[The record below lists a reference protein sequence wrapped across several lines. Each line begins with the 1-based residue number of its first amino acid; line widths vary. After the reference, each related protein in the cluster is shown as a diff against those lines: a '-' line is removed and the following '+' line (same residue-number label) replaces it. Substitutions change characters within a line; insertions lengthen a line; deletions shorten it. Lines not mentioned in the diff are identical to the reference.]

1 MGCASAQPMV
11 VSPQPPAA
19 VLPLLVADFNQPG
32 WYTNTGHPFGAWQ
45 GDPGDPTQFFRAR
58 LVESPRVGDSGYS
71 LQLEYDAESP
81 NPAYGGFWM
90 KLGGVA
96 LRPYR
101 TLSFVIKGDADRGFT
116 TRLKVELKD
125 RTHAA
130 TYELHGI
137 TGAWTRMR
145 IPLKAFVGI
154 EKLRQA
160 EEFVLVLDQATITQ
174 RTGTLYLEDL
184 VLENAL

>member
-1 MGCASAQPMV
+1 MVASP
-11 VSPQPPAA
+11 PPPAS
-19 VLPLLVADFNQPG
+19 VLPLLIADFNRPG

-58 LVESPRVGDSGYS
+58 LVESPRVGQAGYS

-96 LRPYR
+96 LQPYR
-101 TLSFVIKGDADRGFT
+101 TLSFVIKGDTDRGFT
-116 TRLKVELKD
+116 TRLKVELKG
-125 RTHAA
+125 RGHAA
-130 TYELHGI
+130 TYELGGI
-137 TGAWTRMR
+137 TAAWTRMR

-154 EKLRQA
+154 EKVRHA
-160 EEFVLVLDQATITQ
+160 EEFVLVLDQAIVTQ
-174 RTGTLYLEDL
+174 STGTLYVEDVALESL
-184 VLENAL
+184 S